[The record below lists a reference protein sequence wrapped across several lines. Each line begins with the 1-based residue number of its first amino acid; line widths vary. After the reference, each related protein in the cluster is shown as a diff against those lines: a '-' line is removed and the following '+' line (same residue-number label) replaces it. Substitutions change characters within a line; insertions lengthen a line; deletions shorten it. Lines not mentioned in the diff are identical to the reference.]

1 MPKNAA
7 KSEINNFIGG
17 LVTNASEL
25 NYPPNASPDIEN
37 FELNKDGSIRRRP
50 GIDFEGS
57 FLLFDPQTLLS
68 QSIATELGVNLRQT
82 SGPVLEKPK
91 DLAAIL

>member
-17 LVTNASEL
+17 LITNASEL

-50 GIDFEGS
+50 GIDFESS
-57 FLLFDPQTLLS
+57 FLLPEDQT
-68 QSIATELGVNLRQT
+68 E
-82 SGPVLEKPK
+82 EKNSRNQFL
-91 DLAAIL
+91 DAYG